1 MGVTKNLVL
10 GGSGAI
16 GSALCQ
22 HLISKN
28 ETVINLD
35 LKEGFDLRTES
46 LHDYKN
52 VDYVWFL
59 AWDVGG
65 AKYMNEKKNQLG
77 ILRNNTLICQN
88 VFSFLEETGIPF
100 LFTSSQLAADDNT
113 YGMTKLLGEYW
124 SKLLKESQVAR
135 FWNVYGWET
144 PGVRSHVIPDL
155 VMQAITK
162 KEISLFTSGEEQRQ
176 FIYMEDCV
184 KNLYIARELKIK
196 NIHLTNGEWI
206 KIKDIAHIIGDLF
219 NVPVH
224 FGIEKGYE
232 KKIDPDSSYADF
244 KWDTSIEKGIQMIA
258 REARY
263 YLNIKI

>member
-16 GSALCQ
+16 GTALCR
-22 HLISKN
+22 HLNFKN
-28 ETVINLD
+28 ETIINLD
-35 LKEGFDLRTES
+35 IKEGFDLRKES
-46 LHDYKN
+46 LEDFKN

-65 AKYMNEKKNQLG
+65 AKYLNAKKNQLS
-77 ILRNNTLICQN
+77 IIRNNTLICQN

-100 LFTSSQLAADDNT
+100 MFTSSQLAADDNT

-124 SKLLKESQVAR
+124 TNLLQGQIAR

-144 PGVRSHVIPDL
+144 PGERSHVIPDL
-155 VMQAITK
+155 IMQAITK
-162 KEISLFTSGEEQRQ
+162 KKISLFTSGDEERQ
-176 FIYMEDCV
+176 FIYMKDCV
-184 KNLYIARELKIK
+184 ENLYLARESKLK
-196 NIHLTNGEWI
+196 NIHLTNGSWV
-206 KIKDIAHIIGDLF
+206 KIKDIATLIGNNF

-224 FGIEKGYE
+224 FGTEKGYE
-232 KKIDPDSSYADF
+232 KKIDPDFTHSVF
-244 KWDTSIEKGIQMIA
+244 KWKTSLEKGIQLITE
-258 REARY
+258 EACN